1 MTVARK
7 VKPAAEVPPD
17 WKAAAMAMDATIPST
32 TPVAEALLSR
42 MSDPKPGT
50 RVIDL
55 ACGTGHPTLVLARS
69 RPDLEIIGVDST
81 PAMIERARQKSAE
94 EGLNH
99 VLFEVMSLESLDL
112 PDAHV
117 DAVISQFGLLQ
128 HGDPQQAAV
137 EMARV
142 LRPNG
147 RFGIATWDRMSA
159 NTFVSTL
166 NGLMAKYAPAELL
179 PDFSA
184 ANALAAPGVRE
195 RHLRRAG
202 ISDVQTALFDYA
214 ITMPNFDAVARG
226 LQQPATFGPA
236 FASLSEARQ
245 DEVRNE
251 LRGAVDRYAHGDTYV
266 FPVTC
271 RLYWGQR

>member
-1 MTVARK
+1 MTASRK
-7 VKPAAEVPPD
+7 VKPNAAVPPD
-17 WKAAAMAMDATIPST
+17 WQTAAIAMDATIPST

-42 MSDPKPGT
+42 LPDPESGA

-99 VLFEVMSLESLDL
+99 VLFDVMSLESLEL
-112 PDAHV
+112 PNAHV

-128 HGDPQQAAV
+128 HGDPTQAAG
-137 EMARV
+137 ETARV
-142 LRPNG
+142 LRPKG
-147 RFGIATWDRMSA
+147 HFSIAVWDHMSA

-166 NGLMAKYAPAELL
+166 YGLMTKYAPAGLL

-184 ANALAAPGVRE
+184 ANALAVPGVRE

-202 ISDVQTALFDYA
+202 ICEVETGLFDYS

-245 DEVRNE
+245 DKVRHE
-251 LRGAVDRYAHGDTYV
+251 LRGAVERYAHGDTYV

>member
-7 VKPAAEVPPD
+7 VKPAADVPPD
-17 WKAAAMAMDATIPST
+17 WQAAAIAMDATIPST

-42 MSDPKPGT
+42 LPDPEPGA

-94 EGLNH
+94 EGLDH
-99 VLFEVMSLESLDL
+99 VRFEVMSLEALDF
-112 PDAHV
+112 PDAGL
-117 DAVISQFGLLQ
+117 DAAISQFGLLQ
-128 HGDPQQAAV
+128 HGDPAQAAV

-147 RFGIATWDRMSA
+147 RFSIATWDHMSA

-166 NGLMAKYAPAELL
+166 DGLMTKHAPAELL

-184 ANALAAPGVRE
+184 ANALAAPGLRE

-202 ISDVQTALFDYA
+202 ITDVQTALFDYS

-226 LQQPATFGPA
+226 LQQPATFGRA

-251 LRGAVDRYAHGDTYV
+251 LRVAVDRYAHGDAYV
-266 FPVTC
+266 FQVAC
-271 RLYWGQR
+271 RLYWGRR